1 MKAILEFDLNDFEN
15 DDRSS
20 FRDAVDGTKWKMA
33 MWELDQWLRAQYKY
47 MPDAEYNEAA
57 YDAYEKSRE
66 KLREIL
72 SQEGLNLEN

>member
-15 DDRSS
+15 DDRSQ
-20 FRDAVDGTKWKMA
+20 FQNAIDGPKWKMA

-47 MPDAEYNEAA
+47 MSDAEYSEAA

-66 KLREIL
+66 KLNEIINA
-72 SQEGLNLEN
+72 EGLKLD

>member
-15 DDRSS
+15 DDRSQ
-20 FRDAVDGTKWKMA
+20 FQNAIDGPKWKMA

-47 MPDAEYNEAA
+47 MPDAEYSEAA

-66 KLREIL
+66 KLNEIINA
-72 SQEGLNLEN
+72 EGLKLD